1 MRRGAEALP
10 VIRRIALL
18 LLVALI
24 AAPTIAACG
33 KKPADLGPPAGEA
46 SDFPRK
52 YPQ

>member
-1 MRRGAEALP
+1 M
-10 VIRRIALL
+10 IRRIVLL

-33 KKPADLGPPAGEA
+33 KKPAELDSPPGEQ